1 MKSFKQILHF
11 YGIGFIILISSTV
24 SQGQQPNNQISE
36 RILLELDS
44 PLASTTAHATVEWN
58 CINKSLTNKC
68 LVYHNDQWF
77 SFKVPRKGNYFLNLA
92 AQACKASKGIQLI
105 ILEGNPCEIS
115 SYKILDCISQIRLED
130 VFVRL
135 ESLRPGVEYLVN
147 VDGFLGDFCEFTMEL
162 SERPKGLPREEMI
175 RDSVAAQWSRQE
187 SVVTIKWDLTDSLS
201 RKLNAFHIYRKGTE
215 AAAQMKERL
224 PLQANAYGAFVKHY
238 EWTDTL
244 RQEGN
249 YHYRIM
255 GIRESDQY
263 PVLLSEQ
270 SFVWTR
276 SRPARIE
283 DPMRKK
289 GSVPIRLAE
298 GTRFSMVVYD
308 QDSNEQLSK
317 MHDDF
322 DPNRHRDFAVD
333 FSEWI
338 EEGHQSFLVLLM
350 DEYTQAAREYYF
362 RWTGEKVVRE

>member
-1 MKSFKQILHF
+1 
-11 YGIGFIILISSTV
+11 
-24 SQGQQPNNQISE
+24 
-36 RILLELDS
+36 
-44 PLASTTAHATVEWN
+44 
-58 CINKSLTNKC
+58 
-68 LVYHNDQWF
+68 
-77 SFKVPRKGNYFLNLA
+77 
-92 AQACKASKGIQLI
+92 
-105 ILEGNPCEIS
+105 
-115 SYKILDCISQIRLED
+115 
-130 VFVRL
+130 
-135 ESLRPGVEYLVN
+135 
-147 VDGFLGDFCEFTMEL
+147 
-162 SERPKGLPREEMI
+162 
-175 RDSVAAQWSRQE
+175 
-187 SVVTIKWDLTDSLS
+187 
-201 RKLNAFHIYRKGTE
+201 
-215 AAAQMKERL
+215 
-224 PLQANAYGAFVKHY
+224 
-238 EWTDTL
+238 
-244 RQEGN
+244 
-249 YHYRIM
+249 M